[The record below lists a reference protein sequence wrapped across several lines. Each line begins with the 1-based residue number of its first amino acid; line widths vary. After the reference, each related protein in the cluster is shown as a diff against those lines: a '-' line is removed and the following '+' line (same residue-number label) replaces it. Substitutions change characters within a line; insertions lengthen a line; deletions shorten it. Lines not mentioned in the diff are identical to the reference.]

1 MSWILLVLACVL
13 CWSTT
18 DLFYKKGSDISDKLS
33 HLKFLVWLGI
43 VMGVSTF
50 LLLPLSESQL
60 PLWELFIE
68 YIEYMPIAAAYVLAL
83 MCGIIGRRFLDVSVA
98 SPLENIDGAFAS
110 VILLAYFMVT
120 GTITDLSE
128 HFTLLD
134 PIGFI
139 LIVFGVVYLGIQEQK
154 LSKAEAASNAEKKK
168 HPLGALA
175 FIFPFVYT
183 LFDAVSM
190 VFEGVIL
197 SEEGEAGMGEIDFLI
212 LEGLA
217 FFVMGIAA
225 WIYLLL
231 AKKTLYNPLGKGEM
245 VKCAA
250 ALTENAGNIVFTFA
264 IARNPILTPPVTTSY
279 FIFTMIGA
287 RIFLKEKMSKKQYIC
302 LFVLSIGIILLGIS
316 EIVKNS

>member
-1 MSWILLVLACVL
+1 MNWILLTLACIL

-18 DLFYKKGSDISDKLS
+18 DLFYKKGSDISDKYS

-43 VMGVSTF
+43 VMGASTF
-50 LLLPLSESQL
+50 LLLPLSERQL
-60 PLWELFIE
+60 PLGELFME
-68 YIEYMPIAAAYVLAL
+68 YVEYAPFAAAYVLAL

-98 SPLENIDGAFAS
+98 SPLENIDGAFAA
-110 VILLAYFMVT
+110 VILLIYFVAT
-120 GTITDLSE
+120 GAITDLSE

-154 LSKAEAASNAEKKK
+154 ISKAEAASNAEKKK

-197 SEEGEAGMGEIDFLI
+197 NDDGGETMGEIDFII
-212 LEGLA
+212 LEG
-217 FFVMGIAA
+217 VMFLIMGAGA
-225 WIYLLL
+225 WLYLLL
-231 AKKTLYNPLGKGEM
+231 AKKTIYNPFGKGEM

-264 IARNPILTPPVTTSY
+264 IAKNPILTPPVTTSY

-302 LFVLSIGIILLGIS
+302 LFILSIGIILLGIS

>member
-1 MSWILLVLACVL
+1 M
-13 CWSTT
+13 
-18 DLFYKKGSDISDKLS
+18 FYKNGSDISDKLS
-33 HLKFLVWLGI
+33 HLKFLVWLGM

-50 LLLPLSESQL
+50 LLLPLSERQL
-60 PLWELFIE
+60 PLWELFME

-98 SPLENIDGAFAS
+98 SPLENIDRAFAA
-110 VILLAYFMVT
+110 VILLIYFVAT
-120 GTITDLSE
+120 GAITDLSE

-154 LSKAEAASNAEKKK
+154 ISKAEVASNIEKKK

-197 SEEGEAGMGEIDFLI
+197 NDDSGETSKEII
-212 LEGLA
+212 TKR
-217 FFVMGIAA
+217 
-225 WIYLLL
+225 YLL
-231 AKKTLYNPLGKGEM
+231 NG
-245 VKCAA
+245 
-250 ALTENAGNIVFTFA
+250 AL
-264 IARNPILTPPVTTSY
+264 S
-279 FIFTMIGA
+279 
-287 RIFLKEKMSKKQYIC
+287 S
-302 LFVLSIGIILLGIS
+302 
-316 EIVKNS
+316 